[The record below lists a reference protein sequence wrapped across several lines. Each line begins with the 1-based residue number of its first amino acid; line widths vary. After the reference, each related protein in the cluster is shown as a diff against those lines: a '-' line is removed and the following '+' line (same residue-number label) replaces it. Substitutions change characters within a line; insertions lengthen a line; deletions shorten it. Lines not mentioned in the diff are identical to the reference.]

1 MKTTKTRLQ
10 ELAAINNPFVES
22 KKETIKEADAKV
34 IPSAAGGD
42 IQMTVTFEKAIEY
55 FQESAEE
62 VGLPIDTNDPSFQQK
77 LANIMQEDLEIWL
90 VDNGAQWLE
99 DGIGGGAYDDLDTGL
114 GSR

>member
-1 MKTTKTRLQ
+1 MKTTKQRLQ
-10 ELAAINNPFVES
+10 ELAAINNPFVEP

-42 IQMTVTFEKAIEY
+42 VQMTVTFEKAIEY

-62 VGLPIDTNDPSFQQK
+62 MGLQIDVNDPSFNQK
-77 LANIMQEDLEIWL
+77 LANLIQEDLEIWL
-90 VDNGAQWLE
+90 GNNGAQWLE
-99 DGIGGGAYDDLDTGL
+99 DGIDGGAYDELDAGL

>member
-22 KKETIKEADAKV
+22 KEEIIKEADVKV

-42 IQMTVTFEKAIEY
+42 IQMTVTFENAIKY
-55 FQESAEE
+55 FEEAAEE
-62 VGLPIDTNDPSFQQK
+62 MGLSVDLSDASMQQK
-77 LANIMQEDLEIWL
+77 MAELMRDDLENWL
-90 VDNGAQWLE
+90 GNNGAQWIE
-99 DGIGGGAYDDLDTGL
+99 DGMNYDVYDDLDTGL